1 MILLILL
8 FLLTIH
14 FKFGVFVLI
23 QIITWLIVFI
33 SSNFLVGI
41 NPSNIQFKI
50 TRILSLCVIVF
61 ILWFNS
67 LETTIHTSML
77 IPLSIVKI
85 SFIDDMDS
93 LIYISESNT
102 KEERLYLW
110 NYEEIESFL
119 KSLNIDDNY
128 IVEMEFMPSDEDMDA
143 PQLILSKPFLI
154 NRHSSVTTI
163 LKFINERLDKMVDVF
178 YLDDI
183 VIQPEI
189 IGPIVKLTYK
199 KINIL

>member
-1 MILLILL
+1 
-8 FLLTIH
+8 
-14 FKFGVFVLI
+14 
-23 QIITWLIVFI
+23 
-33 SSNFLVGI
+33 
-41 NPSNIQFKI
+41 
-50 TRILSLCVIVF
+50 
-61 ILWFNS
+61 
-67 LETTIHTSML
+67 ML